1 MTVDDHFTSPA
12 GLPSPGRNG
21 HALET
26 PPPPPGPDV
35 LNLDRADPPATRP
48 VAAESRRVALA
59 TIVAE
64 YNCRMTLATGLG
76 RGESAVA
83 ITTVHDRGGSGAHIA
98 IDPDQEPVSAG
109 EGLNRLRAAGLL
121 HRVQFIDTAP
131 QLALPELLRRGTE
144 LDFALIQ
151 GPKAFEDVFLEF
163 LYLDRMLITGGIIAV
178 NDVGES
184 EASALLD
191 FVARSRSYEARS
203 PASSAMPVLRKL
215 GQTRAPPPSFPARW
229 RQRGERQQP
238 YPERAARDPGMISPP
253 RDGRCLEA
261 DAPSNPVPTRE
272 LYLARARSAALET
285 RAYELGA
292 RLVDAELRAA
302 RELSE
307 LRTQLAL
314 AQAAHERAEHWLAR
328 IQASP
333 SWRLTAPLRSVKQH
347 VARLS
352 RR

>member
-1 MTVDDHFTSPA
+1 VTVDDQFTSPA

-21 HALET
+21 HGLDAS
-26 PPPPPGPDV
+26 PPRPGPDL
-35 LNLDRADPPATRP
+35 LNLDGADLPATWP
-48 VAAESRRVALA
+48 VAAESWHVALA
-59 TIVAE
+59 SIVSE

-83 ITTVHDRGGSGAHIA
+83 IATVHDRAGSGAHIA

-109 EGLNRLRAAGLL
+109 EGLSRLRAAGLL
-121 HRVQFIDTAP
+121 DRVQFIDTAP
-131 QLALPELLRRGTE
+131 ELALPELLRRDTE

-163 LYLDRMLITGGIIAV
+163 LYLDRMLITGGIVAV
-178 NDVGES
+178 SGMGES

-203 PASSAMPVLRKL
+203 PASSALPVLRKL

-229 RQRGERQQP
+229 RQPGERLQP
-238 YPERAARDPGMISPP
+238 YPERAARDPGTISPP
-253 RDGRCLEA
+253 VNGRGLEA
-261 DAPSNPVPTRE
+261 DAPSSPVPTRE

-314 AQAAHERAEHWLAR
+314 AEAAHQRAEHWLAR

-347 VARLS
+347 AARLF